1 MWTIARKNN
10 ISVDELKKI
19 NNLTGNLLSVGQVL
33 VVTENTASPDPTIP
47 LDSLDTY
54 YTVKSGDTLYSIAR
68 KNNLSVNELK
78 ALNSLTSNTLSI
90 GQKLLI
96 STSNSTPTTGKTT
109 YTVKPGDTLYKVAST
124 YKTSIADLKLVNNLT
139 SDILSIGQILII
151 PSSAQE
157 EFSTYTVKPGDTL
170 YAIAQSFGT
179 TVDNL
184 KLLNNLTNNT
194 LSIGQKLLLP

>member
-19 NNLTGNLLSVGQVL
+19 NNLTGNLLSIGQVL
-33 VVTENTASPDPTIP
+33 VITENTAIPEPTIP
-47 LDSLDTY
+47 IDSLDTY

-184 KLLNNLTNNT
+184 KLLNNITNNT